1 MTIRQARAIQSGLYA
16 ISYIGVFW
24 VAPLAVRSERYWEV
38 VTGLHFMIAVV
49 GFPVAIGITLL
60 YIGDWIRQEK
70 KRERKES

>member
-1 MTIRQARAIQSGLYA
+1 
-16 ISYIGVFW
+16 
-24 VAPLAVRSERYWEV
+24 
-38 VTGLHFMIAVV
+38 MIAVV